1 MTWSNMPFSQLM
13 PLMWQGTLETLYMTL
28 VSTLIAYVLGL
39 PLGILL
45 ITTERDSL
53 TPAPAFNKVLGTITQ
68 PAPFGSLPYID
79 DGGYAAYPP
88 YTGQGDRLHR
98 DDSSAYYRQL
108 PLRGAHG

>member
-1 MTWSNMPFSQLM
+1 MTWSNMPFEQLM

-53 TPAPAFNKVLGTITQ
+53 TPRPRSIRCWAR
-68 PAPFGSLPYID
+68 SLTCSVRFPSLY
-79 DGGYAAYPP
+79 
-88 YTGQGDRLHR
+88 
-98 DDSSAYYRQL
+98 
-108 PLRGAHG
+108 

>member
-1 MTWSNMPFSQLM
+1 MTWSNMPFEQLM

-53 TPAPAFNKVLGTITQ
+53 TPAPAFNKCW
-68 PAPFGSLPYID
+68 ARSLTCSVRFPSLY
-79 DGGYAAYPP
+79 
-88 YTGQGDRLHR
+88 
-98 DDSSAYYRQL
+98 
-108 PLRGAHG
+108 